1 MQINLTNLVIYN
13 FLAHKNIHREI
24 FRLFPQRQ
32 KSYNSVNIFRKATI
46 TVFKIK

>member
-32 KSYNSVNIFRKATI
+32 KSYNGLTFLEKPQLQFSK
-46 TVFKIK
+46 